1 MENILFYD
9 GPPGKGCSRIKIID
23 FGCARYFGK
32 NETMKGIFGSANYV
46 APEMISGNYDC
57 KVDVFSAGIIFYAMM
72 TLKLPH
78 DGSNNA
84 QILDKI

>member
-1 MENILFYD
+1 M
-9 GPPGKGCSRIKIID
+9 
-23 FGCARYFGK
+23 
-32 NETMKGIFGSANYV
+32 